1 MNEIDTPLLFVV
13 PLLSLRSRGICVC
26 LLVFLFVC
34 FCVVLFLFLF
44 CFVLL
49 FFFKYNEWNG
59 NLSDLLE
66 GCPIWKRFRGLTC
79 ISKYGIAK

>member
-44 CFVLL
+44 CFVLFC
-49 FFFKYNEWNG
+49 FFFQIQRMEWKPLG
-59 NLSDLLE
+59 SFRRMSDLETL
-66 GCPIWKRFRGLTC
+66 
-79 ISKYGIAK
+79 